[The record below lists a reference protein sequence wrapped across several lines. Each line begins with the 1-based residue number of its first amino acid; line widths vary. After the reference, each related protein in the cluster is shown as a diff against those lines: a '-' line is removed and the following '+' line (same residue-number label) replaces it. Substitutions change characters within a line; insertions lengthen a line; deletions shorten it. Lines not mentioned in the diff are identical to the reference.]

1 MRKYLTHKEVKN
13 MEIRNIE
20 IKEVEAPQ
28 NRPAKNRTRG
38 LNKLNLSFGI
48 KDFDA
53 TRARH
58 ATRINTLKSK
68 HVLYSDIIDNYFEDN
83 LLSSIVSSTQ
93 WNFFYRELFKDN
105 GRTKSNVRTLKTFIN
120 WKTREAIQGSLEYNE
135 ISKGYDTA
143 FYVIFYSSI
152 NKLLTR
158 ITKELLKNY
167 VGG

>member
-1 MRKYLTHKEVKN
+1 

-48 KDFDA
+48 KDYEA
-53 TRARH
+53 TRAKH
-58 ATRINTLKSK
+58 ATRIKTLKSK

-83 LLSSIVSSTQ
+83 LLSNIVSSTQ

-105 GRTKSNVRTLKTFIN
+105 GRTKSNVRTLKTFVN

-143 FYVIFYSSI
+143 FYVMFYSSI

-158 ITKELLKNY
+158 VTKELLKNY